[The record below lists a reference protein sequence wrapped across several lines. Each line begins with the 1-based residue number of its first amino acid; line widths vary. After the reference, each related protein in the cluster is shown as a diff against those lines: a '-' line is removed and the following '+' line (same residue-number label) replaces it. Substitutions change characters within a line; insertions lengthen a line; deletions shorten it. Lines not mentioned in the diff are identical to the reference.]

1 MERAT
6 RCFSELTKGRK
17 QPAYVCKWKHQ
28 SKHGASALQGLSP
41 CTLPSTR
48 EWCRATEAKSSR
60 ERAGTAT
67 NSTGQL
73 RVAMGSLTAPLCLF
87 SVGSGP
93 NCGICRP
100 SVGAAATSQPRI
112 LPYVGRETMWRH
124 CERLGRSPWRVDAS
138 ECGIFD
144 VVSNPAG
151 HGAENVAEDA
161 RG

>member
-1 MERAT
+1 MSANGNAIRNMGCQRSRASVNAPSQQ
-6 RCFSELTKGRK
+6 RANGREQLQPSEAVTGEAL
-17 QPAYVCKWKHQ
+17 PQ
-28 SKHGASALQGLSP
+28 S
-41 CTLPSTR
+41 
-48 EWCRATEAKSSR
+48 
-60 ERAGTAT
+60 
-67 NSTGQL
+67 STGQL

-100 SVGAAATSQPRI
+100 NVGAAATSQPRI

-151 HGAENVAEDA
+151 HGAENIAEDA